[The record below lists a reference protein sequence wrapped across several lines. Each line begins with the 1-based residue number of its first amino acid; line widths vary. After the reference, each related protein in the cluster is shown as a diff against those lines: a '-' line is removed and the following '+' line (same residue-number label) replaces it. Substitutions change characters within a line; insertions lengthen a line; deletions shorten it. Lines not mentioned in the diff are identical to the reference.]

1 MGERDRPVSRTIGDG
16 CQGRAPEDD
25 PGAITLGAGTLARR
39 LALARGWTAPDT
51 AEALERDPHTISRWA
66 AAFGEGEPTALIF
79 ERSGGP
85 PALGEGQQAE
95 LRAAV
100 KEPPAMAGIELA
112 NWNWKAV
119 RQFVSGRFGNLPEPE
134 QYPC

>member
-1 MGERDRPVSRTIGDG
+1 MGERDRLVSRTIGDG

-25 PGAITLGAGTLARR
+25 PGADTLGAGTLARR
-39 LALARGWTAPDT
+39 LALARGDGPRYGGGAGTG
-51 AEALERDPHTISRWA
+51 PHTISRWA
-66 AAFGEGEPTALIF
+66 AAFGEGEAAALIF
-79 ERSGGP
+79 EQSGGP

-100 KEPPAMAGIELA
+100 KEPPAMTGIELA

-119 RQFVSGRFGNLPEPE
+119 RQFVSGRFGNLPEPQ